1 MILTGERIVTL
12 VLNVPS
18 MVIDGKATTLKVAPT
33 NNFKNEKTVPSF
45 YNGITFIPLRDIANA
60 MFAEVTFD
68 DKTKQ
73 VTLTQ
78 KRPGG
83 NRIIKIKLGSPIAI
97 IDGKETPLMKE
108 LLKLRSKRATSMVPL
123 PLYLNP
129 WVHKLGLKLCLKIT
143 MLARFDKTP
152 ENKSVI
158 KIK

>member
-1 MILTGERIVTL
+1 M

-45 YNGITFIPLRDIANA
+45 YNGITFIPLRDIANT

-108 LLKLRSKRATSMVPL
+108 LLIAPVVIKGTSMVPL
-123 PLYLNP
+123 RFISESMGAQVGFEAPT
-129 WVHKLGLKLCLKIT
+129 KKIT
-143 MLARFDKTP
+143 ITWPDLTRLP